1 MKTITTSAQEIQA
14 AQAAVRQSSAQSLA
28 DLAEQRRKLAESQ
41 ALVEELRGERE
52 CWQALRAEGKWL

>member
-1 MKTITTSAQEIQA
+1 MKNATTSAREIHA

-41 ALVEELRGERE
+41 ALVEELQG
-52 CWQALRAEGKWL
+52 